1 MKLFYSYSSACFT
14 GISFLMFL
22 SVTLSLYVPVQ
33 GFVTNKSMR
42 SLYRFLPQ
50 EVPDPYNVKRHA
62 TLQKEEL
69 SVETTQPTVGS
80 VTIIIPSCDVTSKYG
95 SKSPVDNPTY
105 AEAASQLANKVYWFS
120 DGTLKVNV
128 IKVNEA
134 NNDHLLL
141 NVDVLIALGIS
152 SLADME
158 SIKRVFEHRR
168 TLGTGK
174 QCQFTLDC
182 VETLPSIVGP
192 YDQASPSFSSTVLPW
207 TNAATG
213 FRMQQQMM
221 GLFDRWTSDDFSV
234 ALMIFVNHFIAE
246 IPWVKYSIDATWE
259 KGPLRNAQELYAM
272 VSKCG
277 NCIENCLKD
286 ENCKQCIDALNA
298 VDTRDQV
305 ASYRTIVSF
314 ESVLLKDFS
323 YCILTKNNIFGCQAD
338 IPQIPT
344 VQPVASWRG
353 EPLTVESAQS
363 LLVGHL
369 DDDAAPVGSLKS
381 DISWK
386 VAAGANVAYDQF
398 PSQNQLF
405 YPTVNGRDMWYDP
418 VFRVETMDGR
428 VVWCKRHYKVRN
440 GPIPGTFKLSVLDNG
455 VTSNEFW
462 TIAGVA
468 DDLSWIVFHYAGAAS
483 AVGQRYLGGLV
494 CTPDGAMPPANMEI
508 WNTLRS
514 VGIEPW
520 ELFCVDNDLTS
531 PGAMMAGP
539 PPLDFYRDDV
549 RKAKHAKQDMT
560 TAIAE

>member
-1 MKLFYSYSSACFT
+1 MKSFYFHVSAYI
-14 GISFLMFL
+14 GVSFLMFL
-22 SVTLSLYVPVQ
+22 SGVTPYVTRQ
-33 GFVTNKSMR
+33 GGLTNKSIR
-42 SLYRFLPQ
+42 PFQRFLSQ
-50 EVPDPYNVKRHA
+50 AVHDPNTLKRHA
-62 TLQKEEL
+62 TLQNEEL
-69 SVETTQPTVGS
+69 SVLTAKPPVGS
-80 VTIIIPSCDVTSKYG
+80 VAIILPSLDVISKYG
-95 SKSPVDNPTY
+95 SKSPVHNPTY
-105 AEAASQLANKVYWFS
+105 AEAASQLANKLYWFS

-128 IKVNEA
+128 VKANEA
-134 NNDHLLL
+134 NNDNLLQG
-141 NVDVLIALGIS
+141 VDVLIALGIS
-152 SLADME
+152 SLVDME
-158 SIKRVFEHRR
+158 SIKPIFEQRR
-168 TLGTGK
+168 TSGSGT

-305 ASYRTIVSF
+305 ASYCTIVSF
-314 ESVLLKDFS
+314 ESALLKDFS

-338 IPQIPT
+338 IPQLPT
-344 VQPVASWRG
+344 VQPIARWRG
-353 EPLTVESAQS
+353 EILTVESAQS

-369 DDDAAPVGSLKS
+369 DDDAAPVGSQKS
-381 DISWK
+381 TISWK

-405 YPTVNGRDMWYDP
+405 YPSINGRDMWYDP

-440 GPIPGTFKLSVLDNG
+440 GPVPGTFQLSVLDNG

-494 CTPDGAMPPANMEI
+494 CTPDGAMPTATKEI
-508 WNTLRS
+508 WKTLQS

-531 PGAMMAGP
+531 PGAIVAGP
-539 PPLDFYRDDV
+539 PPLDFYRHGV
-549 RKAKHAKQDMT
+549 MQAKRAKQDK
-560 TAIAE
+560 